1 MKIVFAGTPEPAV
14 VALQALIESRHEV
27 LAVITR
33 PDAPRGRGR
42 SLRPSPVKELAARHG
57 IEVLTP
63 ATLAADAPDGRELRR
78 RLRELAPQA
87 IPVVAYGNLI
97 TPDLL
102 NAAPHGW
109 VNLHFSLL
117 PAWRGAAPVQAAIRA
132 GDRVTGATTFRI
144 DEGLDTGGVL
154 ASRNEEIRA
163 HDTADD
169 LLTRLA
175 YRGAELLV
183 DTMTG
188 LESGTLRPVPQEGE
202 ASYAPKIAT
211 GDARVDWAA
220 PAERI
225 ARAIRAYT
233 PGPGAWTTLGDQ
245 RYKLAPVE
253 IPLDSAV
260 RGLGPGRVA
269 ASKKEV
275 LVGTGTQPVRL
286 TRIQP
291 PGKKMMDAA
300 DWARGTRLEEGECF
314 L

>member
-1 MKIVFAGTPEPAV
+1 
-14 VALQALIESRHEV
+14 
-27 LAVITR
+27 
-33 PDAPRGRGR
+33 
-42 SLRPSPVKELAARHG
+42 
-57 IEVLTP
+57 
-63 ATLAADAPDGRELRR
+63 
-78 RLRELAPQA
+78 
-87 IPVVAYGNLI
+87 
-97 TPDLL
+97 
-102 NAAPHGW
+102 
-109 VNLHFSLL
+109 
-117 PAWRGAAPVQAAIRA
+117 
-132 GDRVTGATTFRI
+132 
-144 DEGLDTGGVL
+144 
-154 ASRNEEIRA
+154 
-163 HDTADD
+163 
-169 LLTRLA
+169 
-175 YRGAELLV
+175 
-183 DTMTG
+183 MTG